1 MKHYNKDAL
10 RGYAVTDKEWQAEF
24 AELNVHIP
32 DNLLNTEKGPEWLM
46 SHYRDTN
53 KIGYVKEGMS
63 EKEAN
68 NRADNNHKVAMKGYK
83 DLLKSSLKKK

>member
-10 RGYAVTDKEWQAEF
+10 RGYSVTDKEWQAEF

-32 DNLLNTEKGPEWLM
+32 DNLLNTKEGPKWLM

-53 KIGYVKEGMS
+53 KLGYVAEGMS
-63 EKEAN
+63 EKDAN
-68 NRADNNHKVAMKGYK
+68 IRANENHKAAVKGYD
-83 DLLKSSLKKK
+83 DLLKKSSSSK